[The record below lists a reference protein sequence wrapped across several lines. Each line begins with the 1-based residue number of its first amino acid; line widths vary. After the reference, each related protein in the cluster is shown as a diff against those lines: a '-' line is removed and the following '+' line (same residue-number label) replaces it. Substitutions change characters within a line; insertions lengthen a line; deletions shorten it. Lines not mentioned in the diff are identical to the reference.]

1 LNFEIDLEVLD
12 SGFAG
17 AVGQRTQAMLK
28 SARPVTLA
36 ELGAKPFLTRL
47 INKIFWLGSPYL

>member
-1 LNFEIDLEVLD
+1 
-12 SGFAG
+12 
-17 AVGQRTQAMLK
+17 
-28 SARPVTLA
+28 VTLA